1 MRAGTLN
8 KKIVFRGNTFAPN
21 GLGER
26 VEQKIDVLITWA
38 SIQTISGKEQFLSN
52 KNYATLSH
60 KIRCR
65 YSDKINQK
73 QTIKYKDRE
82 FKILA
87 VLDIF
92 EKNREQEILV
102 EEVVK

>member
-1 MRAGTLN
+1 MRAGSLI
-8 KKIVFRGNTFAPN
+8 KKIVFQENSSTKN
-21 GLGER
+21 GFGE
-26 VEQKIDVLITWA
+26 EISSKIIDVVTVWA
-38 SIQTISGKEQFLSN
+38 SIQTISGKEQYLSN

-65 YSDKINQK
+65 YSNKINQK

-87 VLDIF
+87 VLNIF
-92 EKNREQEILV
+92 EQNKELEILV
-102 EEVVK
+102 EEVI

>member
-8 KKIVFRGNTFAPN
+8 KKVIFQGTTLSPN
-21 GLGER
+21 NFGER
-26 VEQKIDVLITWA
+26 VEQKVDVLTTWA

-52 KNYATLSH
+52 QNYATLSH
-60 KIRCR
+60 KLRCR

-73 QTIKYKDRE
+73 QTIKYKNRE

-87 VLDIF
+87 ILNIF
-92 EKNREQEILV
+92 EKNKELEILV

>member
-8 KKIVFRGNTFAPN
+8 KKIVFQGTTLSPN
-21 GLGER
+21 NFGER
-26 VEQKIDVLITWA
+26 VEQKVDVLTTWA

-52 KNYATLSH
+52 QNYATLSH
-60 KIRCR
+60 KLRCR

-73 QTIKYKDRE
+73 QTIKHKNRE
-82 FKILA
+82 FEILA
-87 VLDIF
+87 ILNIF
-92 EKNREQEILV
+92 EKNKELEILV

>member
-1 MRAGTLN
+1 MKAGALN
-8 KKIVFRGNTFAPN
+8 KKIVFQGITSTSN
-21 GLGER
+21 GLGEKEGKK
-26 VEQKIDVLITWA
+26 VNVLTTWA

-52 KNYATLSH
+52 QNYATLSH

-65 YSDKINQK
+65 YSDKINKK

-82 FKILA
+82 FEILA

-92 EKNREQEILV
+92 EKNREFEILV
-102 EEVVK
+102 KEVVK

>member
-1 MRAGTLN
+1 MRAGALN
-8 KKIVFRGNTFAPN
+8 KKIVFQRTTSVRN
-21 GLGER
+21 GLGEE
-26 VEQKIDVLITWA
+26 VEQKVDVLTTWA

-52 KNYATLSH
+52 QNYATLSH
-60 KIRCR
+60 KLRCR

-73 QTIKYKDRE
+73 QTIKYKNRE

-87 VLDIF
+87 ILNIF
-92 EKNREQEILV
+92 EKNKELEILV